1 MARLYSCAHLN
12 IRNIHSNDCMQM
24 LLNVSFGITA
34 FLPMGWLFM
43 AFVIVGEAFLM
54 SQYLIRQKFNKRIW
68 CSATISNIVSGVIGI
83 ITTMILNGGWWL
95 VVWFPWVSSHEV
107 NIQNT
112 NQLLGLI
119 IYYFV
124 AMILSVLIELLV
136 NHLIL
141 RKKYPFKNTLNATL
155 IANAFSYFVG
165 ALLITLLVML

>member
-1 MARLYSCAHLN
+1 
-12 IRNIHSNDCMQM
+12 MQM
-24 LLNVSFGITA
+24 LLNVSFGIFA

-54 SQYLIRQKFNKRIW
+54 SKYLIQQKFNNRIW
-68 CSATISNIVSGVIGI
+68 CSAAISNIVSGVVGI
-83 ITTMILNGGWWL
+83 ITSMILNGGWWL

-107 NIQNT
+107 NIKNS

-119 IYYFV
+119 VYYFA
-124 AMILSVLIELLV
+124 AMVLSVLIELLV

-141 RKKYPFKNTLNATL
+141 RKEFPFKKTLNATL

-165 ALLITLLVML
+165 ALLITLLVLL